1 MVIPMRTALTEGRPD
16 QVGLGYVKGKYKIP
30 AAPGRVWRLVAFL
43 EQRQLLTR
51 CRLSDRPLTDV
62 QRRGCCLSLV
72 TDEADDEEGAQGSGV
87 TGGVVRQVTEGDQ
100 QQAED
105 NRRERVSV
113 VVHGQEEGH
122 EPLGCDPSP
131 VTTSMA
137 AWWNSRLTTIM
148 PAATAR

>member
-1 MVIPMRTALTEGRPD
+1 MTEGRPD

-43 EQRQLLTR
+43 EQRATTDP
-51 CRLSDRPLTDV
+51 LSVVRPAVTDV

-122 EPLGCDPSP
+122 EPSG
-131 VTTSMA
+131 
-137 AWWNSRLTTIM
+137 
-148 PAATAR
+148 